1 MLLTIDLYRVIVNT
15 SWLKIELDH
24 IDRIQETVVRLV
36 MLVEVDPAFIDQEV
50 AVAGRN
56 ILRRCVHRGFC
67 NSHCPTF
74 LATKEVD
81 NSPRGR
87 VYLIKQYLQ
96 GEELTKDQKQAIQQC
111 VNCRRCETDCPSG
124 VEVARLIRL
133 AKSALDRQSTPPL
146 KQRLIEFGLSRLSP
160 RNEPNHL
167 VLKAGAKLKLLPNA
181 LPLRAAFHHSKSS
194 QPHIIKPKEQLE
206 KLGTVLLIAG
216 CGDKS
221 LNSKGALAAT
231 SLLKSLGFEVISAP
245 RSGCCGAINI
255 GLGKTEQAKQ
265 QMRSNLRNWQPY
277 LTDENLQGVVALSSS
292 CELALSQYQDL
303 VGDES
308 NFIELV
314 ETLSNKLVN
323 LAELVGPHLSR
334 ADLNSLERLKVAVH
348 LPCSLQNGLDKH
360 KPLIE
365 LIDKLPVER
374 VEVNESRVCCG
385 SGGSYRFIHPEMSK
399 TIGQSKAQNLTIN
412 SPDLI
417 ITANASCLMHLVSYV
432 DIPVVHWVELVQ
444 RLVGCRGESRDRA
457 VPCERRGIKALT
469 KLLATRSEV

>member
-1 MLLTIDLYRVIVNT
+1 MLLTIDLCRVIVNT

-24 IDRIQETVVRLV
+24 IDRIQGKVARLT
-36 MLVEVDPAFIDQEV
+36 MLVEVDPAFFDQEL
-50 AVAGRN
+50 AKTGQN

-87 VYLIKQYLQ
+87 IYLIKQYLQ
-96 GEELTKDQKQAIQQC
+96 GEELTEEQKHAIQQC

-124 VEVARLIRL
+124 VEVAKLIRL
-133 AKSALDRQSTPPL
+133 AKSALDQQSIPPL
-146 KQRLIEFGLSRLSP
+146 RQRAIEFGLSRLSP

-167 VLKAGAKLKLLPNA
+167 VLKLGEKLTLLPSV
-181 LPLRAAFHHSKSS
+181 PPFKGPFQH
-194 QPHIIKPKEQLE
+194 PKPIQRHVIEPKRN
-206 KLGTVLLIAG
+206 LGSVLLIAG

-221 LNSKGALAAT
+221 LNSQGGSAAT
-231 SLLKSLGFEVISAP
+231 SLLQSLGFDVIPAR

-265 QMRSNLRNWQPY
+265 QMRNNLRTWQPH

-292 CELALSQYQDL
+292 CELALSQYRDL
-303 VGDES
+303 AGDES
-308 NFIELV
+308 DLYELADK
-314 ETLSNKLVN
+314 LSNKLVN
-323 LAELVGPHLSR
+323 LAELVGGLLPQVNQRVS
-334 ADLNSLERLKVAVH
+334 EPLKVAVH

-365 LIDKLPVER
+365 LINKLPLDR
-374 VEVNESRVCCG
+374 VEVNEARVCCG
-385 SGGSYRFIHPEMSK
+385 SGGSYQFFHPEMSK
-399 TIGQSKAQNLTIN
+399 TLGQRKADNLTIN

-417 ITANASCLMHLVSYV
+417 ITANTSCQMHLARYV

-457 VPCERRGIKALT
+457 LPCERRGIKALT
-469 KLLATRSEV
+469 KLLATRSEA